1 MVQSYVLNK
10 KIKKEAG
17 VGPYFKKVRRSANYF
32 LAVEEFSVTNLE
44 CFKWGIG
51 MPNMAWASQTSILL
65 VTLGPMEYR
74 RNKKKAYRAKLRQ
87 KVSDS

>member
-1 MVQSYVLNK
+1 MFSIK
-10 KIKKEAG
+10 KIDKEAG
-17 VGPYFKKVRRSANYF
+17 VGSYIKKSTSICRYFSLDVK
-32 LAVEEFSVTNLE
+32 EFSVTNLE

-51 MPNMAWASQTSILL
+51 MPNMAWASQTSIFL

-87 KVSDS
+87 KISYS